1 MKNVIIV
8 GSCGLI
14 GKALSKGLSR
24 NFNII
29 EIDILNKKKNN
40 YYQCDILNEK
50 NVITTIGKIIRVYKK
65 IDCIINAAYPRNK
78 NFSNTFD
85 ELTLED
91 FRENLSINVGSLF
104 CLIKNIYPHFKKN
117 KKGNIINIASIYGSI
132 QPKFE
137 IYEGTSINPPSVY
150 GPIKASQIMM
160 IKYFAKI
167 FAYRKNNIR
176 CNTISPGGVYA
187 NQSQIFLN
195 NYKKYCKD
203 TGMINPGDLLGVS
216 NFLISDDS
224 KFVTGQDIR
233 IDDGFSL

>member
-1 MKNVIIV
+1 
-8 GSCGLI
+8 
-14 GKALSKGLSR
+14 
-24 NFNII
+24 
-29 EIDILNKKKNN
+29 
-40 YYQCDILNEK
+40 
-50 NVITTIGKIIRVYKK
+50 
-65 IDCIINAAYPRNK
+65 
-78 NFSNTFD
+78 
-85 ELTLED
+85 
-91 FRENLSINVGSLF
+91 
-104 CLIKNIYPHFKKN
+104 
-117 KKGNIINIASIYGSI
+117 
-132 QPKFE
+132 
-137 IYEGTSINPPSVY
+137 
-150 GPIKASQIMM
+150 MM